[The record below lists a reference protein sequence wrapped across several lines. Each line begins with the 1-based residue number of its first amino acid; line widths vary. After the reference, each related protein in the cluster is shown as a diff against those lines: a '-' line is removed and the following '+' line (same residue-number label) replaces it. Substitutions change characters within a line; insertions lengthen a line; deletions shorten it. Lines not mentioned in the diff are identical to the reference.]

1 MFLKNCKEV
10 LSAKSFIFN
19 VNRVMSLLEVTLPL
33 HNCRR
38 TPFRVIVFCVLVC
51 VSECVCVYSA
61 SKSCLQ
67 EMGSRNGPESSG
79 GRSFPETDV
88 DV

>member
-19 VNRVMSLLEVTLPL
+19 VNRVMSLLEVPLPL
-33 HNCRR
+33 HNWRR
-38 TPFRVIVFCVLVC
+38 TPFRVIVFCVLV
-51 VSECVCVYSA
+51 SECVCVYSS